1 MIKILAF
8 FGALMLVMILLVFGV
23 AIYYILTD
31 ELPFATYEG
40 TNADMVRDFNNRE
53 LAEFLAKIAVEEK
66 LPLTESEYI
75 KKFYN
80 WLKDKE

>member
-8 FGALMLVMILLVFGV
+8 LGVIMLTIILVIFGT
-23 AIYYILTD
+23 AIYYILTN
-31 ELPFATYEG
+31 EFPFDTYDG
-40 TNADMVRDFNNRE
+40 TNADMIRDYNNRE
-53 LAEFLAKIAVEEK
+53 LAEFLAKIATEKK

-80 WLKDKE
+80 WLNEKE